1 MIWSIIL
8 WVLALL
14 LTVAGIVGI
23 VVPMLPGAPMV
34 FAGLFAAAWAEDFAF
49 VGWRTLTVLG
59 VMTLLTYLLDFAA
72 TAFGAE
78 RFGASGYAIAGATV
92 GALGGLLFGLLG
104 VLVGPFVGAVLG
116 ELISRRDPL
125 QAGRAGIGA
134 TVGLALGAAA
144 KLAVAFSMV
153 GVFVVVR
160 IWGAV

>member
-1 MIWSIIL
+1 MFLSIVL
-8 WVLALL
+8 WVSAVL
-14 LTVAGIVGI
+14 LTVAGVAGL
-23 VVPMLPGAPMV
+23 VLPMLPGAPMV
-34 FAGLFAAAWAEDFAF
+34 FAGLLAAAWAEDFAY

-59 VMTLLTYLLDFAA
+59 LMALSTYVLDFAA

-92 GALGGLLFGLLG
+92 GAIGGIFFGLLG
-104 VLVGPFVGAVLG
+104 VLVGPFVGAVIG
-116 ELISRRDPL
+116 ELIARHNLTAAS
-125 QAGRAGIGA
+125 RAGLGA
-134 TVGLALGAAA
+134 TLGLALGAAA

>member
-1 MIWSIIL
+1 MFLSIIL
-8 WVLALL
+8 WVVALL
-14 LTVAGIVGI
+14 MTAAGLAGLVL
-23 VVPMLPGAPMV
+23 PMLPGAPMV
-34 FAGLFAAAWAEDFAF
+34 FAGLFAAAWAEDFAY

-59 VMTLLTYLLDFAA
+59 FMGVLTYVLDFAA

-92 GALGGLLFGLLG
+92 GGIGGLFFGLLG
-104 VLVGPFVGAVLG
+104 VLVGPFVGAVVG
-116 ELISRRDPL
+116 EILARRNL
-125 QAGRAGIGA
+125 WAAGRAGLGA
-134 TVGLALGAAA
+134 TLGLALGAAA